1 MIDRGV
7 RNGGKR
13 SRGGVRDQ
21 EGNMSTRGGLG
32 VVQEREVLLGA
43 YFIPSS

>member
-13 SRGGVRDQ
+13 SRVRDQ